1 MTINDIEMEIR
12 MMRTAGK
19 ALSLFIIL
27 SLIISICAV
36 APFSVSAAQVIK
48 VACVGD
54 SITYG
59 YGLTS
64 TMSYPTKLEG
74 YLGSNYEVKNFG
86 EGSATMLSSGRKPYI
101 GLDIYQQSLQYDC
114 DIVVIMLGTNDGKEF
129 NWEGTN
135 PKIGK
140 FERDLSDLID
150 IYRAL
155 PTHPTVY
162 VMTSPTVFEN
172 GSYGIVPARVAEISQ
187 LQKEVAAEK
196 NCPVI
201 DMHTLTADQKDKF
214 RDDYVHPEESGY
226 DFIAQK
232 VAEHIKAYPGRAPGT
247 PHDLQLKDGSKSTII
262 TWSMTDK
269 GDLPMISYNIYVNG
283 ELAST
288 TYGLMAR
295 VGKLIN
301 GEEYEIRVSAVNAMG
316 ESALSDPVVSHPT
329 ADDPK
334 VTGVENG
341 AVYDLA
347 EGAPKASWKKATSA
361 TLDGEEYVKDTEITS
376 VGEHTLVVTNDNV
389 VVTIVFTVTD
399 SSFIAGDMD
408 GDKEITVA
416 DALSVLRIAAKLAEE
431 TADALRIGDMDR
443 DGEITV
449 ADALAVLRIA
459 AKLA

>member
-1 MTINDIEMEIR
+1 
-12 MMRTAGK
+12 MRKGVGMKK
-19 ALSLFIIL
+19 ALSLL
-27 SLIISICAV
+27 LLLAVLVSVCAF
-36 APFSVSAAQVIK
+36 APVGVKAAQVIK

-64 TMSYPTKLEG
+64 SMSYPTKLG
-74 YLGSNYEVKNFG
+74 DYLGSNYEVTNFG

-101 GLDIYQQSLQYDC
+101 NLEIYQQSLQYDC

-129 NWEGTN
+129 NWEGSD
-135 PKIGK
+135 PKINK
-140 FERDLSDLID
+140 FKSDLSDLID
-150 IYRAL
+150 TYRAL

-172 GSYGIVPARVAEISQ
+172 GSYAIVPARVAEISG

-196 NCPVI
+196 GCPVI

-232 VAEHIKAYPGRAPGT
+232 VAEHIQAYPGRAPGA
-247 PHDLQLKDGSKSTII
+247 PHGLTVKDGSKSAIVS
-262 TWSMTDK
+262 WEMTDK
-269 GDLPMISYNIYVNG
+269 GDLPMISYNVYVNG

-288 TYGLMAR
+288 SYGLLAR
-295 VGKLIN
+295 VGKLVN
-301 GEEYEIRVSAVNAMG
+301 GQEYEIRVSAVNAVG
-316 ESALSDPVVSHPT
+316 ESPLSEPILARPT

-334 VTGVENG
+334 VTGIEDG
-341 AVYDLA
+341 AVSDLA
-347 EGAPKASWKKATSA
+347 DGAPKASWKKATSA
-361 TLDGEEYVKDTEITS
+361 VLDGEEYTKDTPITAE
-376 VGEHTLVVTNDNV
+376 GEHVLVVTNDNV
-389 VVTIVFTVTD
+389 VVTIRFTVTN
-399 SSFIAGDMD
+399 SAFMPGDMD
-408 GDKEITVA
+408 G
-416 DALSVLRIAAKLAEE
+416 
-431 TADALRIGDMDR
+431 